1 MNFEWD
7 ERKAAYNLGKHG
19 VAFTEAATVF
29 YDPLSLTFPD
39 PDHSTDEDRFITIGT
54 SNQERLLIVAHTE
67 QDDTLRI
74 ISARLTTARE
84 RKLYESGT

>member
-7 ERKAAYNLGKHG
+7 ERKAAHNLVKHG

-39 PDHSTDEDRFITIGT
+39 PDHSTNEDRFITIGT
-54 SNQERLLIVAHTE
+54 SDQGRLLIVAHAE
-67 QDDTLRI
+67 QNDTLRI
-74 ISARLTTARE
+74 ISARPTTARE
-84 RKLYESGT
+84 RKLYESGS